1 MHVPAHCPDSRP
13 ADCFGLLLASL
24 LLLLSPVAFAVDV
37 NRDCAAAYAATG
49 STLST
54 GQVTA
59 TVTSTVRPLKGVLQR
74 DQDFGTCLFRATDHV
89 LEPPTSFARNDY
101 SRRQAFNADNTR
113 FVVYASG
120 GGWHLYDAT
129 TLAWIKQLGGISGT
143 SEAQWHAT
151 DPNVLYYVP
160 SKGGMKLYK
169 LDVASN
175 TSTVAADFT
184 GKLPWST
191 AARVWQKGEGSPS
204 ADGRYWCFAAETS
217 TAGILGV
224 FTYDLQ
230 SQSVVGSK
238 TLTTN
243 PNWVSMS
250 PSGRHC
256 VVAGTVAYNA
266 TFTSSRTL
274 LSGSQHSDLALGADG
289 HDYFV
294 FINQAVDGYVTMID
308 IDTGVSTKLIPTWIN
323 GSSTSGH
330 LSAKSFSRPGWI
342 LYSTFN
348 SKNGQQWVSERLMAI
363 EMTAS
368 PKIINLARHYSF
380 YNGYWTQPHATVSRD
395 FSRVV
400 FNSNWGST
408 SDMDVDTYMARL
420 PDDAFGAPPPVEP
433 PPAEPPPSTADTIAP
448 TVSASSA
455 ANARTVTL
463 TATASDNVGVAAVD
477 FMVDGV
483 LRGTDT
489 SAPYTLTIASGKLGS
504 GSHTLIAV
512 AYDQAANAGQSA
524 PVGFGVKTKLTKTAA
539 PTQTLVMSSTELA
552 STETTTRVR
561 AGRRSSA
568 D

>member
-1 MHVPAHCPDSRP
+1 MPVPVLRP
-13 ADCFGLLLASL
+13 GRRPVVFFGLLLAKL
-24 LLLLSPVAFAVDV
+24 ALLSSSAALAADV
-37 NRDCAAAYAATG
+37 NGECASAYAATG
-49 STLST
+49 TTLST
-54 GQVTA
+54 GQVTKA
-59 TVTSTVRPLKGVLQR
+59 VTSLVRPLKGVLQR
-74 DQDFGTCLFRATDHV
+74 DADFGTCLFRATDHV

-120 GGWHLYDAT
+120 GGWHLYDAN

-143 SEAQWHAT
+143 AEAQWHAT

-184 GKLPWST
+184 GKLPWAG

-230 SQSVVGSK
+230 AQAVIGSK
-238 TLTTN
+238 SLSVN

-256 VVAGTVAYNA
+256 VVAGTTAYNP

-274 LSGSQHSDLALGADG
+274 LSGSQHSDIALGADG

-308 IDTGVSTKLIPTWIN
+308 IDTGASTRLIPTWIN

-330 LSAKSFSRPGWI
+330 LSAKAFARPGWV

-348 SKNGQQWVSERLMAI
+348 SKNGEQWVSERLMAI
-363 EMTAS
+363 EMKAS
-368 PKIINLARHYSF
+368 PKIINLARHHSF

-408 SDMDVDTYMARL
+408 SDMDVDTYLARL
-420 PDDAFGAPPPVEP
+420 PDDAFGTPPPPTTP
-433 PPAEPPPSTADTIAP
+433 PPTTDTIAP
-448 TVSASSA
+448 SVSASSA
-455 ANARTVTL
+455 ANAKTVTM

-477 FMVDGV
+477 FFVDGV
-483 LRGTDT
+483 LRGTDAT
-489 SAPYTLTIASGKLGS
+489 APYSLTLSSGKLGS
-504 GSHTLIAV
+504 GSHTLVAV
-512 AYDQAANAGQSA
+512 AYDKAANAGQSS
-524 PVGFGVKTKLTKTAA
+524 PVAFGVKTKLTKTSTS
-539 PTQTLVMSSTELA
+539 TQLLVLPSTDASSSTTV
-552 STETTTRVR
+552 SKVR
-561 AGRRSSA
+561 AGRRAST

>member
-1 MHVPAHCPDSRP
+1 MPVFPLRPDRRL
-13 ADCFGLLLASL
+13 ATRLGLLLACIFSL
-24 LLLLSPVAFAVDV
+24 HSTAALAADV
-37 NRDCAAAYAATG
+37 EQECAAAYAASGT
-49 STLST
+49 TLST
-54 GQVTA
+54 SQVTA
-59 TVTSTVRPLKGVLQR
+59 TVSSVVRPLKGVMQR
-74 DQDFGTCLFRATDHV
+74 DQEFGTCLYRATDHL

-120 GGWHLYDAT
+120 GGWHLYDAR
-129 TLAWIKQLGGISGT
+129 TLAWVKQLGGISGT
-143 SEAQWHAT
+143 AEAQWHAT

-184 GKLPWST
+184 GKLPWSGV
-191 AARVWQKGEGSPS
+191 ARVWQKGEGSPS

-230 SQSVVGSK
+230 AQAVVGSK
-238 TLTTN
+238 SLSVN

-256 VVAGTVAYNA
+256 VVAGTTAYNA

-308 IDTGVSTKLIPTWIN
+308 IDTGASTRLIPTWIN
-323 GSSTSGH
+323 GTSTSGH
-330 LSAKSFSRPGWI
+330 LSAKAFSRPGWV

-363 EMTAS
+363 EMKAN
-368 PKIINLARHYSF
+368 PKIINLARHHSF

-408 SDMDVDTYMARL
+408 SDMDVDTYLARL
-420 PDDAFGAPPPVEP
+420 PDDAFGAPPPTTP
-433 PPAEPPPSTADTIAP
+433 PPPTTDTTAPS
-448 TVSASSA
+448 VSASSA
-455 ANARTVTL
+455 ANSRTVTL
-463 TATASDNVGVAAVD
+463 TATAIDNVGVAAVD

-489 SAPYTLTIASGKLGS
+489 SAPYTLSLSSGKIGS
-504 GSHTLIAV
+504 GSHTLVAI
-512 AYDQAANAGQSA
+512 AYDKAANAGQSA
-524 PVGFGVKTKLTKTAA
+524 PVAFGVKTKLTKTAS
-539 PTQTLVMSSTELA
+539 PTLLLA
-552 STETTTRVR
+552 ETTTEPAPRLRNDRR
-561 AGRRSSA
+561 ASA

>member
-1 MHVPAHCPDSRP
+1 MPVPVLRPDRRP
-13 ADCFGLLLASL
+13 AVSLGLLLAL
-24 LLLLSPVAFAVDV
+24 LVLLSCPVALAADVD
-37 NRDCAAAYAATG
+37 RECASAYADTG

-54 GQVTA
+54 GQVTKN
-59 TVTSTVRPLKGVLQR
+59 VTSLVRPLKGVMQR
-74 DQDFGTCLFRATDHV
+74 DADFGTCLFRATDHV

-120 GGWHLYDAT
+120 GGWHLYDANS
-129 TLAWIKQLGGISGT
+129 LAWIRQLSGISGT
-143 SEAQWHAT
+143 AEAQWHAT

-160 SKGGMKLYK
+160 NKGGMKLYR

-184 GKLPWST
+184 GKLPWSNV
-191 AARVWQKGEGSPS
+191 ARVWQKGEGSPS

-230 SQSVVGSK
+230 SQAVVGSK
-238 TLTTN
+238 SLSVN

-250 PSGRHC
+250 PSGRYC
-256 VVAGTVAYNA
+256 LVAGTTAYNA

-308 IDTGVSTKLIPTWIN
+308 IDTGTSTRLVPTWIN
-323 GSSTSGH
+323 GSATSGH
-330 LSAKSFSRPGWI
+330 LSAKAFSRPGWV

-348 SKNGQQWVSERLMAI
+348 SKNGEQWVSERLLAI
-363 EMTAS
+363 EMKAS
-368 PKIINLARHYSF
+368 PKIINLARHHSF

-408 SDMDVDTYMARL
+408 SDMDVDTYLVRL
-420 PDDAFGAPPPVEP
+420 PDDAFGAPPPPTTP
-433 PPAEPPPSTADTIAP
+433 PPTTDTIAP
-448 TVSASSA
+448 SVSASSA

-477 FMVDGV
+477 FIVDGV
-483 LRGTDT
+483 LRGTDS
-489 SAPYTLTIASGKLGS
+489 SAPYSLTLSSGKLGS
-504 GSHTLIAV
+504 GSHSLVAV
-512 AYDQAANAGQSA
+512 AYDKAANAGQSA
-524 PVGFGVKTKLTKTAA
+524 PVAFGVKTKLTKT
-539 PTQTLVMSSTELA
+539 S
-552 STETTTRVR
+552 TTTQLLAMPTAETSSSPTAPRVR
-561 AGRRSSA
+561 LGRRAGA